1 MLSRLLG
8 WTSRPA
14 AEPEPSSAP
23 STSRSPSPA
32 PPAAEPALPTAAAP
46 FEEAR
51 LSRNRKKRQQKKAAR
66 ARRRSTLG
74 GPGGHHSDDGDSED
88 DKEPDEDLPA
98 HEEYP
103 EADDDLEYLGRTKDS
118 TTAAPPPTTTL
129 PPLFPPSIATPSSAA
144 ISTST
149 PLVAPEEQNAAALIS
164 SMIAQGQF
172 QEGPRGPLQRVY
184 KLPDGAGQ
192 LAGVEIKSTA
202 EAKKRA
208 EEAGLVAV
216 TDDKGFLRVGVRINE
231 DLVLLHPK
239 DGKGMP
245 ILLKM

>member
-1 MLSRLLG
+1 MLARLLG
-8 WTSRPA
+8 WTSKA
-14 AEPEPSSAP
+14 APSPEPSSAP
-23 STSRSPSPA
+23 STPRSSSPP
-32 PPAAEPALPTAAAP
+32 PPAAEPASPTSTTP
-46 FEEAR
+46 SEEAR

-74 GPGGHHSDDGDSED
+74 GVGGHHSDDGDSED

-103 EADDDLEYLGRTKDS
+103 EADDDLEFLERKVDS
-118 TTAAPPPTTTL
+118 TSAAPPPTATL
-129 PPLFPPSIATPSSAA
+129 PPLFPASIATPSLAA
-144 ISTST
+144 VSTST
-149 PLVAPEEQNAAALIS
+149 PPVAPEEQNAAALIS
-164 SMIAQGQF
+164 SMIAQGQW

-184 KLPDGAGQ
+184 NLPDGAGQ

>member
-1 MLSRLLG
+1 M
-8 WTSRPA
+8 
-14 AEPEPSSAP
+14 AP
-23 STSRSPSPA
+23 T
-32 PPAAEPALPTAAAP
+32 
-46 FEEAR
+46 EEVR
-51 LSRNRKKRQQKKAAR
+51 LSRNRKKRQQRKSAK

-74 GPGGHHSDDGDSED
+74 GTIGQQSDDVDSEE

-103 EADDDLEYLGRTKDS
+103 EADDDLGYLGRTGDN
-118 TTAAPPPTTTL
+118 TASAPPPTTAL
-129 PPLFPPSIATPSSAA
+129 PPLFPPSITTSTSAA
-144 ISTST
+144 VSTST
-149 PLVAPEEQNAAALIS
+149 SPVAPEQQNAAALVS

-184 KLPDGAGQ
+184 NLPDGAGQ
-192 LAGVEIKSTA
+192 LAGVEIKSSA

-239 DGKGMP
+239 DGKGKP

>member
-1 MLSRLLG
+1 MLARLFG

-14 AEPEPSSAP
+14 PEPELASAP
-23 STSRSPSPA
+23 STPRSASP
-32 PPAAEPALPTAAAP
+32 PHPTAEPASPTAAAP
-46 FEEAR
+46 SEEAR
-51 LSRNRKKRQQKKAAR
+51 LSRNRKKRQQRKAAK

-74 GPGGHHSDDGDSED
+74 GVDGHHSDEADSED
-88 DKEPDEDLPA
+88 GKEPDEDLPA

-103 EADDDLEYLGRTKDS
+103 EADDDLDYLGRKGDS
-118 TTAAPPPTTTL
+118 TTAAPPPTATL
-129 PPLFPPSIATPSSAA
+129 PPLFPPSIASPSSATV
-144 ISTST
+144 STST
-149 PLVAPEEQNAAALIS
+149 PTIAPEEQNAAALIS

-184 KLPDGAGQ
+184 NLPDGAGQ